1 MKLNSENRNVFVK
14 NIFDQVFDKYDL
26 MNDIMSLGI
35 HRIWKKQF
43 INWLSPSN
51 NKKLL
56 DMACGSGDIVKLFV
70 NYTKNNC
77 EVDAMDIN
85 AKMISLGK
93 KRLKNY
99 KNINWN
105 IGNAEKLK
113 FKDNTFDYYT
123 ISFGIRNIS
132 NINKALSEAFRVLRP
147 GGRFMCLEFSKIQNN
162 HLDRI
167 YQLYSKN
174 IPKIGKFIVGDSKP
188 YKYLVKSI
196 EEFYNQDQFLEL
208 IKENNFYKSEYR
220 NLSGGI
226 VAIHS
231 AWKV

>member
-14 NIFDQVFDKYDL
+14 NVFDQVFDKYDL

-132 NINKALSEAFRVLRP
+132 NINKALSEAFRVLKP

-162 HLDRI
+162 HLDKI

-174 IPKIGKFIVGDSKP
+174 IPKIGKFIVGSSKP
-188 YKYLVKSI
+188 YKYLVNSI
-196 EEFYNQDQFLEL
+196 EEFYNQDELLEL
-208 IKENNFYKSEYR
+208 IRKNNFYKVKYR
-220 NLSGGI
+220 NLCGGI

>member
-1 MKLNSENRNVFVK
+1 MKLNSKNKNVFVK
-14 NIFDQVFDKYDL
+14 NVFDQVFDKYDL

-56 DMACGSGDIVKLFV
+56 DMACGSGDIVKLFM

-77 EVDAMDIN
+77 EVDAMDVN

-123 ISFGIRNIS
+123 ISFGIRNIL

-208 IKENNFYKSEYR
+208 IKKNNFYKSEYR

>member
-1 MKLNSENRNVFVK
+1 MKLNNQNKSVFVQNVF
-14 NIFDQVFDKYDL
+14 NQVFNKYDL
-26 MNDIMSLGI
+26 MNDIMSLGV
-35 HRIWKKQF
+35 HRFWKKQF
-43 INWLSPSN
+43 INWLAPLN

-56 DMACGSGDIVKLFV
+56 DMACGSGDIVKLFIK
-70 NYTKNNC
+70 YTKNNC
-77 EVDAMDIN
+77 QIDAIDAN
-85 AKMISLGK
+85 TKMISIGK

-123 ISFGIRNIS
+123 ISFGIRNVS
-132 NINKALSEAFRVLRP
+132 NINKALSEAFRVLKP
-147 GGRFMCLEFSKIQNN
+147 GGRFMCLEFSKVQNN
-162 HLDRI
+162 HLDKI

-174 IPKIGKFIVGDSKP
+174 IPKIGNLIVGNSKP
-188 YKYLVKSI
+188 YNYLINSI
-196 EEFYNQDQFLEL
+196 EDFYNQDELLEL
-208 IKENNFYKSEYR
+208 IKKNKFYKSEYR
-220 NLSGGI
+220 NLSGGV